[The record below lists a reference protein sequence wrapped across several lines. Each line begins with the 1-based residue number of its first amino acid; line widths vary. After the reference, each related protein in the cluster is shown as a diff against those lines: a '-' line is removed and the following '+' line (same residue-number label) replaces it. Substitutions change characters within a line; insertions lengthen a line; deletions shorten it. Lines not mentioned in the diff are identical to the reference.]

1 MKAYQI
7 CLYFLIF
14 NLALSMLNSLQ
25 PFILMNGGSEF
36 FFWTDSATIG
46 AASGFE
52 DTTITGLTDIDFL
65 GILLSLVQVFLNAT
79 ILLPV
84 MLSNL
89 YVPAILIPLITVP
102 AWYAYFAAIV
112 QLTTGRILPLFE

>member
-1 MKAYQI
+1 
-7 CLYFLIF
+7 
-14 NLALSMLNSLQ
+14 MLNSLQ
-25 PFILMNGGSEF
+25 PFILMNGGAEF
-36 FFWTDSATIG
+36 FFWVDSSTIG

-65 GILLSLVQVFLNAT
+65 GVLLSLVQVFLNAT

-89 YVPAILIPLITVP
+89 YVPSLLIPLVTIP